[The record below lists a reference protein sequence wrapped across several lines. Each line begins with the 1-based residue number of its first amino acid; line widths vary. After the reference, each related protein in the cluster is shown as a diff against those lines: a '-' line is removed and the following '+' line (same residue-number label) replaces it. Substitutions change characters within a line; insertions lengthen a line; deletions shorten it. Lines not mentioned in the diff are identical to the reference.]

1 MNRNE
6 SLIVGLI
13 FLGVF
18 SILMIITVI
27 ILSLLKKERE
37 RDLKMKLLIHYYL
50 GPIGFFIKEEK
61 NKIIKNI
68 ASVITTIA
76 YISLFVILLLYK

>member
-1 MNRNE
+1 MDRNE

-18 SILMIITVI
+18 SILMIMTVI
-27 ILSLLKKERE
+27 ILSSLKKERE

-61 NKIIKNI
+61 NKFIKNI

-76 YISLFVILLLYK
+76 YISLFVILILYK